1 MTTRDLII
9 DLIAFVIVV
18 VLFVRGYV
26 RNIRS
31 RLSPDMLTLREASNY
46 FLITVQTLKQLTT
59 QSLIKSYNVLGTRY
73 VNKDDVN
80 FYLNK
85 PAEPVNNF
93 LPDLPESTNDPS

>member
-80 FYLNK
+80 FYMNK
-85 PAEPVNNF
+85 PAKPVNN
-93 LPDLPESTNDPS
+93 LLLDLPES